1 MNKRIYVVNITDY
14 KDQDLTKWNQDFW
27 YVTFTLSVCKKG
39 TRIPR
44 ETFIEKDVV
53 LYVPIGES
61 IREAILSYA
70 QQRTA
75 EHFNL
80 QPDEPITLEYN
91 F

>member
-1 MNKRIYVVNITDY
+1 METFVIWKSAYRGQT
-14 KDQDLTKWNQDFW
+14 LSTWNQDFW
-27 YVTFTLSVCKKG
+27 YVTFTLSICKKG

-53 LYVPIGES
+53 LYVPIGKS

-70 QQRTA
+70 KEKIR
-75 EHFNL
+75 EYFNL
-80 QPDEPITLEYN
+80 QSDANNYEFY

>member
-1 MNKRIYVVNITDY
+1 METFVICITDY
-14 KDQDLTKWNQDFW
+14 RDQDLTQWNQDFW

-39 TRIPR
+39 TRIPQ
-44 ETFIEKDVV
+44 ETFIEKNVV
-53 LYVPIGES
+53 LYVPIGEN

>member
-14 KDQDLTKWNQDFW
+14 KEQNLTKWNQDFW
-27 YVTFTLSVCKKG
+27 YINFTLSVCKKG
-39 TRIPR
+39 TRLYQ
-44 ETFIEKDVV
+44 ETFIEKDVT
-53 LYVPIGES
+53 LYVPIGKS

-80 QPDEPITLEYN
+80 QDEPITLEY
-91 F
+91 